1 MGGLPISCKGID
13 FDIMEDKV
21 FIINRNGMKTE
32 FSYFDVSNHIKDYVD
47 IGYCSGMN
55 VIQNLVIKQISRTL
69 HLIKMRHL
77 NIQISVMG

>member
-32 FSYFDVSNHIKDYVD
+32 FS
-47 IGYCSGMN
+47 
-55 VIQNLVIKQISRTL
+55 
-69 HLIKMRHL
+69 
-77 NIQISVMG
+77 